1 MKTETPENTRKVV
14 MKAGRRY
21 KLCTCGESKILPFC
35 DDSHRELNE
44 KEGTNYKSIKIAP
57 EEDATISVNSKNWSK

>member
-1 MKTETPENTRKVV
+1 MKTEISENTKKVV

-35 DDSHRELNE
+35 DDSHRKLNE
-44 KEGTNYKSIKIAP
+44 KRGTNYKSIKIFP
-57 EEDATISVNSKNWSK
+57 EEDTTIYVNSNNWNK